1 MPVIV
6 GIRFKKAGKV
16 YYFSPK
22 EIKFRKDEGAIV
34 ETVRGVEFGYV
45 VIPNREVDDSE
56 VVGQLK
62 EVIRKATPKD
72 IEQQEK
78 NLLRKEEAFNI
89 CKEKIEK
96 HKLDMKLIDAE
107 FTFDNT
113 KVIFYFTSEGRVD
126 FRELAK
132 DLAGY
137 FHTRIELRQIGIRD
151 VTKLIGGLGS
161 CGRPC
166 CCSSHLGDFERV

>member
-89 CKEKIEK
+89 CKEK
-96 HKLDMKLIDAE
+96 
-107 FTFDNT
+107 
-113 KVIFYFTSEGRVD
+113 
-126 FRELAK
+126 
-132 DLAGY
+132 
-137 FHTRIELRQIGIRD
+137 
-151 VTKLIGGLGS
+151 
-161 CGRPC
+161 
-166 CCSSHLGDFERV
+166 